1 MSKAPL
7 VSIVVF
13 AGSLAAAGALAACG
27 PPHRDVP
34 AAGVAKLTSL
44 EDLMDAQATIADPQ
58 MKKAG
63 AASYADADYAAF
75 AEVSDRIQATSTK
88 SKEFSKGPDFDKLAD
103 KLHETALALGKA
115 AGAKDQK
122 ASSDSL
128 AAMKATCKECHSKF
142 K

>member
-1 MSKAPL
+1 MSKANVLFFSL
-7 VSIVVF
+7 VT
-13 AGSLAAAGALAACG
+13 AGALAGALVGCG

-34 AAGVAKLTSL
+34 AADVPKLTSL
-44 EDLMDAQATIADPQ
+44 GDLMDVQATIADPQ

-75 AEVSDRIQATSTK
+75 TEVSERIGATSTK
-88 SKEFSKGPDFDKLAD
+88 TKDFSKGPDFDKLAD
-103 KLHETALALGKA
+103 KLHETAASLGKA
-115 AGAKDQK
+115 AAAKDQK
-122 ASSDSL
+122 ASSDAL

>member
-1 MSKAPL
+1 M
-7 VSIVVF
+7 
-13 AGSLAAAGALAACG
+13 ACG

-34 AAGVAKLTSL
+34 AADVPKLTSL
-44 EDLMDAQATIADPQ
+44 EHVMDSQATIADPQ

-75 AEVSDRIQATSTK
+75 TEVSERIQATSK
-88 SKEFSKGPDFDKLAD
+88 KAKEFSKGPDFDKLAD
-103 KLHETALALGKA
+103 KLGETAAALGKA
-115 AGAKDQK
+115 AAAKDQK
-122 ASSDSL
+122 ASSDAL